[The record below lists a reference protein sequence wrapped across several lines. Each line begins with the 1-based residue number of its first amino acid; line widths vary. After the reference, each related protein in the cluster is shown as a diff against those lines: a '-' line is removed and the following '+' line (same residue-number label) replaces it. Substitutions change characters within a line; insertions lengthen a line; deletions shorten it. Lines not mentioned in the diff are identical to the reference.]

1 MSYDETQDEQ
11 PTEQQDATGEAPADD
26 ASMEFDPAYV
36 AGGKKPV
43 NKQAML
49 LGGLALLGAIGIW
62 FTYFHKAPESATA
75 ATDDNRFN
83 EVASFDAG
91 KIELMKQ
98 TIKDT
103 EKVVQQFRTYPG
115 RTQIPL
121 ANLHSNPFREL
132 APKDDGP
139 KKTVVNAD
147 KDEELRHKNIM
158 LAVAD
163 LKLQSVIRGKRP
175 GCMINNIFYRQ
186 GDRIGDLLTVEEIR
200 SGMVIVSGDK
210 WRFELPIQ
218 K

>member
-1 MSYDETQDEQ
+1 MSYDETQDQQ
-11 PTEQQDATGEAPADD
+11 PTEQQDASGEAPADD
-26 ASMEFDPAYV
+26 AAMEFDPAYV

-49 LGGLALLGAIGIW
+49 MGGLLLLGGIGIW
-62 FTYFHKAPESATA
+62 FTYFHKAPEAASAES
-75 ATDDNRFN
+75 TDNKFS

-103 EKVVQQFRTYPG
+103 EKVVQQFRSYPG
-115 RTQIPL
+115 RTQVPL
-121 ANLHSNPFREL
+121 ASLHANPFREL
-132 APKDDGP
+132 APKEDAP
-139 KKTVVNAD
+139 KPQVNTD
-147 KDEELRHKNIM
+147 KDEELRHKNIT

-163 LKLQSVIRGKRP
+163 LKLQSVIRGRRP

-186 GDRIGDLLTVEEIR
+186 GDRIGDLLTIEEIK
-200 SGMVIVSGDK
+200 SGVVIVRGDK
-210 WRFELPIQ
+210 WRYELQIQ

>member
-11 PTEQQDATGEAPADD
+11 PTEQQDAGGEQPADD

-36 AGGKKPV
+36 SGGKKPV
-43 NKQAML
+43 NKPAML
-49 LGGLALLGAIGIW
+49 LGGLAVLGAIGIW

-75 ATDDNRFN
+75 GSDDNRFN

-103 EKVVQQFRTYPG
+103 EKVVQQFRLYPG
-115 RTQIPL
+115 RTQVPL
-121 ANLHSNPFREL
+121 ASLHGNPFREL
-132 APKDDGP
+132 VPKGDSP
-139 KKTVVNAD
+139 KPVANTD
-147 KDEELRHKNIM
+147 KDEELRHKKIT

-175 GCMINNIFYRQ
+175 GCMINNVFYRQ
-186 GDRIGDLLTVEEIR
+186 GDTIADLLTIEEIK
-200 SGMVIVSGDK
+200 SGVVIVRGEK
-210 WRFELPIQ
+210 WRFELQIQ